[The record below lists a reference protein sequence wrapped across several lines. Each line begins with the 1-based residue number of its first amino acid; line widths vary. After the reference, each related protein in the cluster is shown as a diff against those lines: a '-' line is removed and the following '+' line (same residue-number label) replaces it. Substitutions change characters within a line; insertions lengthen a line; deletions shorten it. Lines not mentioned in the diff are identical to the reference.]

1 MRFIVALAVAA
12 MSVFFVFPSFP
23 AEISLATRTT
33 AGVMYGMAKEL
44 VFDGSFTLSELDWAL
59 QPVYYTGVSLEL
71 KTAIGL
77 AASLAVRSGISG
89 LSGYITD
96 SDWLNYSVNGDTRKT
111 NFSQHNCFTE
121 RAFLLDARV
130 GWDFR
135 ILEWLAL
142 EAFGKFSIMQFKWTA
157 RDGYVQYPPGWFSAS
172 PPPPPFTPWS
182 QDTATT
188 LVSGT
193 GIIYEQNYL
202 IPALGLSA
210 RVRLSKQLDVAASFT
225 LSPFVSC
232 NDLDNHEFTATDY
245 TEKMSKGLL
254 LEPEVSVGWQI
265 NDRARLS
272 LEVSYRSI
280 TGLIGDSYE
289 IFAGPGYTPGEV
301 AAEYAD
307 SGGAAFDALNASLSF
322 LLSL

>member
-1 MRFIVALAVAA
+1 MTKRVKRFIVALAVAA

-23 AEISLATRTT
+23 VEISLATRTT
-33 AGVMYGMAKEL
+33 VGVMYGMAKEF

-59 QPVYYTGVSLEL
+59 QPVYYTGVSLEC
-71 KTAIGL
+71 TAAIGL
-77 AASLAVRSGISG
+77 AASLAVRSGIFG
-89 LSGYITD
+89 QSGYITD
-96 SDWLNYSVNGDTRKT
+96 SDWLNYPYNGDTRKT

-121 RAFLLDARV
+121 RAFLLDARA
-130 GWDFR
+130 GWGFR
-135 ILEWLAL
+135 ILEWLVL
-142 EAFGKFSIMQFKWTA
+142 EPFGELSIMQFKWTA
-157 RDGYVQYPPGWFSAS
+157 RDGFLQYPTELT
-172 PPPPPFTPWS
+172 PPFTPWS
-182 QDTATT
+182 QDTAKTP
-188 LVSGT
+188 VSGT
-193 GIIYEQNYL
+193 GLIYEQNYL

-210 RVRLSKQLDVAASFT
+210 RVRLSKQLDATASFT

-245 TEKMSKGLL
+245 TEKMNQGLL

-301 AAEYAD
+301 AAEYTD
-307 SGGAAFDALNASLSF
+307 SGGAAFDALNASLSL